1 MKEEELLKKRLSELA
16 EKAFSQNIYTYTHFL
31 SEYEQS
37 IYKEMQKEL
46 AFVDSHLE
54 GGHEYYTRA
63 FVVFG
68 SEDMFGYEG
77 EIPLA
82 CAKVSPLFD
91 KYAKNLSHRDYL
103 GAMMNLGIERHQTG
117 DILVDGKT
125 AYVFCFRHIGEFLE
139 ENFTKVRHTQVKT
152 EIIPWKE
159 MGFLQKFM
167 EKEGFVASMR
177 LDALISMAFGI
188 SRKVSESLYKSQ
200 KVFLN
205 GKILQKGD
213 QKIKPG
219 DVISVRGYGKFLVK
233 ELGKQS
239 KKGRQFVVL
248 KIFK

>member
-91 KYAKNLSHRDYL
+91 KYAENLSHRDYL

-177 LDALISMAFGI
+177 L
-188 SRKVSESLYKSQ
+188 KSQ